1 MTAVFWDT
9 VVICLLTGL
18 VIVTNMMVHPE
29 SVQGVNETGL
39 AAAAFRYLPV
49 GGNTFLSLALVAFAI
64 TTLIGWSYF
73 GERAV
78 EYLFGM
84 RFISFY
90 KLCYIVMIYIGAV
103 IPLGVVWQCTDLV
116 NAVMVVPNVI
126 ALFALQKCIK

>member
-1 MTAVFWDT
+1 M
-9 VVICLLTGL
+9 
-18 VIVTNMMVHPE
+18 
-29 SVQGVNETGL
+29 
-39 AAAAFRYLPV
+39 
-49 GGNTFLSLALVAFAI
+49 SLALVAFAI
-64 TTLIGWSYF
+64 TTLIAWSYL

-78 EYLFGM
+78 EYLFGQ

-126 ALFALQKCIK
+126 ALFALQKFIKTE